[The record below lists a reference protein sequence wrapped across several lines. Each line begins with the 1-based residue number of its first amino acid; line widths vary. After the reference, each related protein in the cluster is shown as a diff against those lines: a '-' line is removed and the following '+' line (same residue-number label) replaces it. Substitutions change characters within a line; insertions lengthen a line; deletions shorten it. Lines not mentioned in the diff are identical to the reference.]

1 MGTAANPKIPKN
13 FAELGLT
20 NQDDDIGINDFV
32 SKSARMAAP
41 FTVGMK
47 GNLLGSVD
55 RNAVRIHTDVTADGN
70 NNRASSFSQIITIAP
85 GDIDVNDQK
94 LHLRFLGAPV
104 LDASAHTVEAL
115 PYYFID
121 VVRNPDEADE
131 TVIYTDYNYANQAGI
146 KWETGVSGYKYTD
159 WVEYDIALDASKV
172 QVNDKVQLR
181 ITAAGCDAGG
191 HAGAFYLRDVR
202 TEMASNLDDT
212 LWITVESNPAAVY
225 EPVSG
230 EDFSYV
236 TYTYTYKNNGNTT
249 VNNVAINPTLPV
261 TSNIRNVSQSFPT
274 ELISIGTPTFGT
286 DIPSCNAGKVTE
298 LAVADNAD
306 PACTIGTLAPGESG
320 TFTMVVKVPSKTQ
333 ADSVNNGYYPIMGTN
348 VDPISGQMVKTP
360 LLARITPDVCKV
372 PTFMP
377 FGQSLP
383 PTAGF
388 SCTNTGATEAV
399 GASCMITG
407 LPTGVT
413 VGQCTVSPGAANWN
427 QGSDIP
433 MGQTVSCPLTGT
445 PTDPSQTSTPIKV
458 TGDTTNG
465 PGSDVG
471 TPTPQEA
478 PVVGQGPGGAVLLVA
493 PSSVP
498 TMSEWGLIVMSSVMA
513 LFAFGMRRRL
523 PF

>member
-1 MGTAANPKIPKN
+1 MEA
-13 FAELGLT
+13 
-20 NQDDDIGINDFV
+20 
-32 SKSARMAAP
+32 S
-41 FTVGMK
+41 FTVGMT
-47 GNLLGSVD
+47 GGSLGSVD
-55 RNAVRIHTDVTADGN
+55 RNAARIHTDVTADGKDY
-70 NNRASSFSQIITIAP
+70 RASSFSQIITIAP
-85 GDIDVNDQK
+85 GDIDNGQDKGVDDKK

-104 LDASAHTVEAL
+104 LDGSAHDGETL

-121 VVRNPDEADE
+121 VVKNPGQVDEA
-131 TVIYTDYNYANQAGI
+131 VIYTDYNYANQAGI
-146 KWETGVSGYKYTD
+146 KWKAGVSGYAYTD
-159 WVEYDIALDASKV
+159 WVEYDIALDSSKV
-172 QVNDKVQLR
+172 TVGDKVQLR

-191 HAGAFYLRDVR
+191 HAGAFYMRDVR
-202 TEMASNLDDT
+202 TEMASGLDNT

-261 TSNIRNVSQSFPT
+261 TSNIRDVSQSFPT
-274 ELISIGTPTFGT
+274 ELISIDDPTFGT
-286 DIPSCNAGKVTE
+286 GTLSCDAGKVTE
-298 LAVADNAD
+298 LAVANNAD

-320 TFTMVVKVPSKTQ
+320 TFTMVVKVPSNTK

-348 VDPISGQMVKTP
+348 VDPISGQVVKTP
-360 LLARITPDVCKV
+360 LLARITPDVSKV
-372 PTFMP
+372 PTSMP
-377 FGQSLP
+377 FGQPLP

-388 SCTNTGATEAV
+388 SCSNTGATEAV

-413 VGQCTVSPGAANWN
+413 VGQCTVSPGATNWN
-427 QGSDIP
+427 QNSDIP

-493 PSSVP
+493 PASVP

>member
-1 MGTAANPKIPKN
+1 MI
-13 FAELGLT
+13 
-20 NQDDDIGINDFV
+20 
-32 SKSARMAAP
+32 
-41 FTVGMK
+41 
-47 GNLLGSVD
+47 
-55 RNAVRIHTDVTADGN
+55 
-70 NNRASSFSQIITIAP
+70 
-85 GDIDVNDQK
+85 
-94 LHLRFLGAPV
+94 
-104 LDASAHTVEAL
+104 
-115 PYYFID
+115 
-121 VVRNPDEADE
+121 
-131 TVIYTDYNYANQAGI
+131 
-146 KWETGVSGYKYTD
+146 
-159 WVEYDIALDASKV
+159 
-172 QVNDKVQLR
+172 
-181 ITAAGCDAGG
+181 
-191 HAGAFYLRDVR
+191 
-202 TEMASNLDDT
+202 
-212 LWITVESNPAAVY
+212 
-225 EPVSG
+225 
-230 EDFSYV
+230 
-236 TYTYTYKNNGNTT
+236 
-249 VNNVAINPTLPV
+249 
-261 TSNIRNVSQSFPT
+261 
-274 ELISIGTPTFGT
+274 
-286 DIPSCNAGKVTE
+286 
-298 LAVADNAD
+298 
-306 PACTIGTLAPGESG
+306 
-320 TFTMVVKVPSKTQ
+320 VKVPSNTK

-348 VDPISGQMVKTP
+348 VDPISGQVVKTP
-360 LLARITPDVCKV
+360 LLARITPDVSKV
-372 PTFMP
+372 PTSMP
-377 FGQSLP
+377 FGQPLP

-413 VGQCTVSPGAANWN
+413 VGQCTVSPGATNWN

>member
-1 MGTAANPKIPKN
+1 MQRFLSK
-13 FAELGLT
+13 T
-20 NQDDDIGINDFV
+20 ND
-32 SKSARMAAP
+32 R
-41 FTVGMK
+41 
-47 GNLLGSVD
+47 LGSVD
-55 RNAVRIHTDVTADGN
+55 RHAARIHTDVTADGKD
-70 NNRASSFSQIITIAP
+70 RRVSSFSQIITIAP
-85 GDIDVNDQK
+85 GDIDTGQGKGVNDKK

-104 LDASAHTVEAL
+104 LDASAHTGETL

-121 VVRNPDEADE
+121 VVRNPGEADE
-131 TVIYTDYNYANQAGI
+131 AVIYTDYNYANQAGI
-146 KWETGVSGYKYTD
+146 KWETGASGYKYTD

-172 QVNDKVQLR
+172 KVNDKVQLR
-181 ITAAGCDAGG
+181 ITAAGCDAGA

-202 TEMASNLDDT
+202 TEMASGLNDT

-230 EDFSYV
+230 QDYSYV

-249 VNNVAINPTLPV
+249 VSDVKINPTLPV
-261 TSNIRNVSQSFPT
+261 TSNIRNVSESFPT
-274 ELISIGTPTFGT
+274 ELISIGNPTFGT
-286 DIPSCNAGKVTE
+286 GPLLCDQNKVTE
-298 LAVADNAD
+298 LAVANNAD
-306 PACTIGTLAPGESG
+306 PACTIGTLAPGEGG
-320 TFTMVVKVPSKTQ
+320 TFTMVVKVPSNTK

-348 VDPISGQMVKTP
+348 VAPISGQMVKTP
-360 LLARITPDVCKV
+360 LLARITPDVSKV
-372 PTFMP
+372 PTSMP
-377 FGQSLP
+377 FGQPLP

-413 VGQCTVSPGAANWN
+413 VGQCTVSPGATNWN

-433 MGQTVSCPLTGT
+433 MGQTVSCPLTGM

-478 PVVGQGPGGAVLLVA
+478 PVVGQGPGGAVLLAA

-498 TMSEWGLIVMSSVMA
+498 TMSEWGLIVMSSLMA

>member
-1 MGTAANPKIPKN
+1 
-13 FAELGLT
+13 
-20 NQDDDIGINDFV
+20 
-32 SKSARMAAP
+32 MAAP
-41 FTVGMK
+41 FTVGRT
-47 GNLLGSVD
+47 GGLLGSVD
-55 RNAVRIHTDVTADGN
+55 RDAVRIHTDVTSTNVTLDGAK
-70 NNRASSFSQIITIAP
+70 NRASSFSQIITIAA
-85 GDIDVNDQK
+85 GDIDNGQYYGVDDKK

-104 LDASAHTVEAL
+104 LDASTHTGETL

-121 VVRNPDEADE
+121 VVKNPGQVDEA
-131 TVIYTDYNYANQAGI
+131 VIYTDYNYANQAGI
-146 KWETGVSGYKYTD
+146 KWKTGVSGYKYTD
-159 WVEYDIALDASKV
+159 WVEYDIALDSSKV
-172 QVNDKVQLR
+172 SVGDNVQLR
-181 ITAAGCDAGG
+181 ITAAGCAAGA
-191 HAGAFYLRDVR
+191 HAGAFYMRDVR
-202 TEMASNLDDT
+202 TEMASGLDDT

-225 EPVSG
+225 EPVTG
-230 EDFSYV
+230 TDYSYV
-236 TYTYTYKNNGNTT
+236 TYTYTYKNNGNNT

-261 TSNIRNVSQSFPT
+261 TSNIREVSDSFPT
-274 ELISIGTPTFGT
+274 KIISIGTPTSGT
-286 DIPSCNAGKVTE
+286 DDPSCNASKVIE
-298 LAVADNAD
+298 LDVANNAD
-306 PACTIGTLAPGESG
+306 PACTIGTLKPGEGG
-320 TFTMVVKVPSKTQ
+320 TFTMVVEVPSNTQ

-413 VGQCTVSPGAANWN
+413 VGQCTVSPGATDWN

-433 MGQTVSCPLTGT
+433 MGQTVSCPLTGTPTGT

-478 PVVGQGPGGAVLLVA
+478 PVVGQGPEGKVLLVA

>member
-261 TSNIRNVSQSFPT
+261 TSNIRDVSQSFPT
-274 ELISIGTPTFGT
+274 ELISIDDPTFGT
-286 DIPSCNAGKVTE
+286 GTLSCDAGKVTE
-298 LAVADNAD
+298 LAVANNAN

-320 TFTMVVKVPSKTQ
+320 TFTMVVKVPSNTQ

-348 VDPISGQMVKTP
+348 VDPISG
-360 LLARITPDVCKV
+360 
-372 PTFMP
+372 
-377 FGQSLP
+377 
-383 PTAGF
+383 
-388 SCTNTGATEAV
+388 
-399 GASCMITG
+399 
-407 LPTGVT
+407 
-413 VGQCTVSPGAANWN
+413 
-427 QGSDIP
+427 
-433 MGQTVSCPLTGT
+433 
-445 PTDPSQTSTPIKV
+445 
-458 TGDTTNG
+458 
-465 PGSDVG
+465 
-471 TPTPQEA
+471 
-478 PVVGQGPGGAVLLVA
+478 
-493 PSSVP
+493 
-498 TMSEWGLIVMSSVMA
+498 
-513 LFAFGMRRRL
+513 
-523 PF
+523 